1 MHGAN
6 VLTDQHQALV
16 ERFVDLAQTRGQLPV
31 FAIEHGLDEPALE
44 ELRRTVSRQIEEDPQ
59 LAGAVWAWNYLPLLV
74 IATEVGYRYR
84 GTGTDFWPVLS
95 QELGVEAG
103 PAFRSGLSRL
113 FELGHN
119 KLRLAQPGDSPWERH
134 FPHISWPIGNSV
146 VPLEI
151 QPQLTDALRRAVRA
165 GVSADDTDRLLDYL
179 RALAAGH
186 ASRRFENWLLQRDVA
201 LEVMRRLL
209 APESEGWLSGS
220 LLARVDRDI
229 RKDWGALR
237 AITEA
242 RKTVARRTAR
252 LTQIAA
258 SRYVLALRDGE
269 PRHLGIR
276 GPTLPAQLRDEV
288 IAALRIHGDRIRAVD
303 GIHVVSLRAFL
314 AGGEIVL
321 KNSAPFPISPLRRDD
336 AVDLDEGTAKA
347 TLERLQPLEPE
358 YFAVESNGLAAHAV
372 FPGEKLQPESRILQL
387 IHAGE
392 DDNIETRTLETSN
405 PSDIEFL
412 RRRGFVIADRV
423 PTLRISGLPAPG
435 ASSSFIDDFPV
446 LVSQRGVADAGFLL
460 DGAVTSGDPLSIGGT
475 DWKAIRPDVGLHLI
489 EPAEGRELDRLE
501 FEVVEP
507 PDIEPAMVKLL
518 PANANVS
525 DLETGRLEIR
535 VTAPLALE
543 AVPIRI
549 RVISA
554 NEPALVAQGVIDRLP
569 ARLTGRSPVLHEIQT
584 KLAGQRANENG
595 LRLHVEAA
603 GLLEKVFSL
612 PPARREIRYDG
623 EAGEW
628 TRSGEDAGPIPSITA
643 TVDEPLLGAAGDRS
657 PGGTRLVLPDAA
669 DHEALT
675 AGLILSGSESTRLGL
690 GDRRSVSLPALLR
703 EPTSSENGV
712 GIIELA
718 RANVAWQLAE
728 ANDLLGNWQR
738 WSVVE
743 ELEAALIEQL
753 CGARWRRLETEI
765 DLSYA
770 DFHTALLRFIFE
782 IWDTTKGDRPQ
793 LENTRDCD
801 FLLNRILHKMRDTL
815 PDPHIAPMTVD
826 DDLAGTLDL
835 AMEDAYDELS
845 VSIGARGGTPEFS
858 CAVGFLTDDWRSAV
872 KKAGDAQ
879 KLLMF
884 RPYILPDARWSA
896 LVGPFYSELT
906 EDDLVD
912 LLDSTHVDAFRRP
925 GQRWLGRSEI
935 RIMLQLWISPKAMVE
950 TDGWRELLAKGLSD
964 IRTSRAVRYVAL
976 RRKLALGDL
985 PNGSAS

>member
-6 VLTDQHQALV
+6 VLTDQHQALA
-16 ERFVDLAQTRGQLPV
+16 EHFLDLAQTRGQLPV
-31 FAIEHGLDEPALE
+31 FAIEHGLDDPAVE
-44 ELRRTVSRQIEEDPQ
+44 ELRKAVSRQIEEDPQ
-59 LAGAVWAWNYLPLLV
+59 LAGAAWAWNYLPLLV

-95 QELGVEAG
+95 QELGVETG

-119 KLRLAQPGDSPWERH
+119 KLRLARPGDSPWERH
-134 FPHISWPIGNSV
+134 FPHISWPIGNSL

-209 APESEGWLSGS
+209 APASEGWLSGS

-229 RKDWGALR
+229 RKDWRALR

-252 LTQIAA
+252 LTQITA
-258 SRYVLALRDGE
+258 SRYVLALRDDE
-269 PRHLGIR
+269 PKHLGIR

-288 IAALRIHGDRIRAVD
+288 IAALGIHGDRIRAVD
-303 GIHVVSLRAFL
+303 GIHVISLRAFL

-321 KNSAPFPISPLRRDD
+321 KNIAPFPMSPLRRDD
-336 AVDLDEGTAKA
+336 AVDLDEGIAKT

-358 YFAVESNGLAAHAV
+358 YFAVEPNGLAAHAV
-372 FPGEKLQPESRILQL
+372 FPGEKLQPDTRILQL

-392 DDNIETRTLETSN
+392 DDNVETRTLETSN

-423 PTLRISGLPAPG
+423 STLRVAGLPAPG
-435 ASSSFIDDFPV
+435 ASTRFIDDFPV
-446 LVSQRGVADAGFLL
+446 LVSQRGVADAVFLL
-460 DGAVTSGDPLSIGGT
+460 DGAVTSGDLLSIGGA
-475 DWKAIRPDVGLHLI
+475 DWKAIRPVVGLHLI

-518 PANANVS
+518 PANVNVS

-549 RVISA
+549 RVVSP
-554 NEPALVAQGVIDRLP
+554 NEPALVVQGVIDRLP

-584 KLAGQRANENG
+584 KLAGQRANETG
-595 LRLHVEAA
+595 LRLHVEAE
-603 GLLEKVFSL
+603 GLLEKVFLL
-612 PPARREIRYDG
+612 PPVRREIRYDG
-623 EAGEW
+623 ETGEW
-628 TRSGEDAGPIPSITA
+628 TRGGEDAGAIPSITA
-643 TVDEPLLGAAGDRS
+643 TVVAPLLGAAGDRS
-657 PGGTRLVLPDAA
+657 PGTRLVLPDAA

-675 AGLILSGSESTRLGL
+675 AGLILSGSESTRLVL
-690 GDRRSVSLPALLR
+690 GDRRRVSLPALLR
-703 EPTSSENGV
+703 EPTSNEDGV

-728 ANDLLGNWQR
+728 ANDLLGTWQR

-753 CGARWRRLETEI
+753 CGARWRRLEAGI
-765 DLSYA
+765 DHSILSP
-770 DFHTALLRFIFE
+770 HGALLRCADALGLVSGEDLPNIE
-782 IWDTTKGDRPQ
+782 TAHDK
-793 LENTRDCD
+793 E
-801 FLLNRILHKMRDTL
+801 FLRERLTVRLREAV
-815 PDPHIAPMTVD
+815 PDISEALLQWTE
-826 DDLAGTLDL
+826 DLAGELDL
-835 AMEDAYDELS
+835 AVIEAYEDL
-845 VSIGARGGTPEFS
+845 R
-858 CAVGFLTDDWRSAV
+858 
-872 KKAGDAQ
+872 Q
-879 KLLMF
+879 KLEADGIEAFDEVDMARPANSWRDALERSREIPLFPMF
-884 RPYILPDARWSA
+884 RPFILPEARWLA
-896 LVGPFYSELT
+896 LVKPSYSELT

-912 LLDSTHVDAFRRP
+912 LLDSTHVDASRRP
-925 GQRWLGRSEI
+925 GLRWLGRSEI
-935 RIMLQLWISPKAMVE
+935 RTMLQLWLSPKAMVE
-950 TDGWRELLAKGLSD
+950 TEDWREFVAKGLSD

-976 RRKLALGDL
+976 RRKFALGDL
-985 PNGSAS
+985 PNGTTV

>member
-1 MHGAN
+1 MQHAN
-6 VLTDQHQALV
+6 VLADRHQALA
-16 ERFVDLAQTRGQLPV
+16 EHFSCLGHARGALPV
-31 FAIEHGLDEPALE
+31 FAIEHGLDELALE
-44 ELRRTVSRQIEEDPQ
+44 ELRKTVSRQIEDDPQ
-59 LAGAVWAWNYLPLLV
+59 LGKAFWSWSYLPLIV

-84 GTGTDFWPVLS
+84 GIGTDFWPVLS
-95 QELGVEAG
+95 QELGTEAG

-113 FELGHN
+113 FELGHERF
-119 KLRLAQPGDSPWERH
+119 RLAQPGESPWELH

-151 QPQLTDALRRAVRA
+151 QPQLADALRRAVRA
-165 GVSADDTDRLLDYL
+165 GVAADDTERLLEYL
-179 RALAAGH
+179 RALSAGH

-209 APESEGWLSGS
+209 APESVGWLSEKF
-220 LLARVDRDI
+220 LLRVDRDI

-276 GPTLPAQLRDEV
+276 GPTLPAYLRDEV

-303 GIHVVSLRAFL
+303 GIHAISLRAFL

-321 KNSAPFPISPLRRDD
+321 KNIAPFPISPLRRDD
-336 AVDLDEGTAKA
+336 AVDLDEGSAKA

-358 YFAVESNGLAAHAV
+358 YFAVEPSGLAAHAV

-392 DDNIETRTLETSN
+392 DDSVETRTLKTSN
-405 PSDIEFL
+405 PPDFEFL
-412 RRRGFVIADRV
+412 RRRGFVIAHRV
-423 PTLRISGLPAPG
+423 PTLQIAGLPAPG
-435 ASSSFIDDFPV
+435 ASSQFIDDFPV
-446 LVSQRGVADAGFLL
+446 LVSQRGVADAEFLL
-460 DGAVTSGDPLSIGGT
+460 DGAVTSGDPLRIGGT

-525 DLETGRLEIR
+525 DLESGRLEIR

-543 AVPIRI
+543 VVPIRI
-549 RVISA
+549 RVISPSG
-554 NEPALVAQGVIDRLP
+554 PALVSEGVIDRLP
-569 ARLTGRSPVLHEIQT
+569 ATITGRSPVLHQIQT
-584 KLAGQRANENG
+584 QLARLQANESG
-595 LRLHVEAA
+595 LRLHVEAE

-612 PPARREIRYDG
+612 PPVRREIRYDG
-623 EAGEW
+623 ETGEW
-628 TRSGEDAGPIPSITA
+628 VRTGSDEKVLASISA
-643 TVDEPLLGAAGDRS
+643 SAAAPLLVAGKSD
-657 PGGTRLVLPDAA
+657 PEGTRLVLPDAP
-669 DHEALT
+669 DHEALA
-675 AGLILSGSESTRLGL
+675 AGLILSGTAPARLGL
-690 GDRRSVSLPALLR
+690 VSRSRISLPALLR
-703 EPTSSENGV
+703 EPTSSEHGV
-712 GIIELA
+712 GLTALA
-718 RANVAWQLAE
+718 HANVAWQLAS
-728 ANDLLGNWQR
+728 ARDLLGNWQR

-753 CGARWRRLETEI
+753 CGARWRRLEMEL
-765 DLSYA
+765 DSAFA
-770 DFHTALLRFIFE
+770 DFYAALLRFILE
-782 IWDTTKGDRPQ
+782 IWDNTKGGRPQ
-793 LENTRDCD
+793 LDNAQDRD
-801 FLLNRILHKMRDTL
+801 FLTNAMVQKMKGVL
-815 PDPHIAPMTVD
+815 PDPQIAAANID

-845 VSIGARGGTPEFS
+845 AAVEARGETPEFS
-858 CAVGFLTDDWRSAV
+858 CAVGFLTEDWRSAFQ
-872 KKAGDAQ
+872 KAGDAQ
-879 KLLMF
+879 RLSMF
-884 RPYILPDARWSA
+884 RPHILPEARWSA
-896 LVGPFYSELT
+896 LVRPFYSEFT

-912 LLDSTHVDAFRRP
+912 LLDSVHVDAFRRP
-925 GQRWLGRSEI
+925 GLRWLGRSEI
-935 RIMLQLWISPKAMVE
+935 RAMLQLWLSPKAMAE
-950 TDGWRELLAKGLSD
+950 TDRWRELLSKGLSD
-964 IRTSRAVRYVAL
+964 IQTSRAVRYVAL
-976 RRKLALGDL
+976 RRKLALGDV
-985 PNGSAS
+985 PNGSAI